1 MDFHA
6 RRTPYNG
13 CTILAMNN
21 KAKST
26 KTSPATAQSLKTLAS
41 EAMKRPSQL
50 NAEQVRKLGA
60 EVMRHIEPRKGGKI

>member
-1 MDFHA
+1 
-6 RRTPYNG
+6 
-13 CTILAMNN
+13 MNN